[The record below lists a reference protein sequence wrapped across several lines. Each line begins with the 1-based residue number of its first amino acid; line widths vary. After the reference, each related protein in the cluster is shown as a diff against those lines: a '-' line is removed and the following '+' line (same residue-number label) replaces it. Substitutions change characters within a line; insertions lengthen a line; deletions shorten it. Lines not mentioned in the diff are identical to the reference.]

1 MTVLC
6 RVAGQWQDYLP
17 ATDRGLQYGDGL
29 FETMRLSGGRVPLWS
44 LHQARLQSGIS
55 ALCFPPTTMADVLLA
70 LDDVPL
76 SASLDQYSAAK
87 LLVTRGAGPRGYQS
101 PDPVQISIQL
111 HLFDAPRWRW
121 SALPM
126 GCSGLTVGVNEVRL
140 GRQPR
145 LAGLKHLNRL
155 EQILARAEFQPGW
168 DESLMLDE
176 QGDVIEGCY
185 SNLLVCKAGQWLT
198 PMLDA
203 AGVNGVI
210 RQWLRQQLVVTE
222 ARLSLDDIKQ
232 ADALVLSNSLMGI
245 VPIAR
250 LDNVEYS
257 SNHETLDAMKA
268 LQSRLESLF

>member
-1 MTVLC
+1 
-6 RVAGQWQDYLP
+6 
-17 ATDRGLQYGDGL
+17 
-29 FETMRLSGGRVPLWS
+29 
-44 LHQARLQSGIS
+44 
-55 ALCFPPTTMADVLLA
+55 
-70 LDDVPL
+70 
-76 SASLDQYSAAK
+76 
-87 LLVTRGAGPRGYQS
+87 
-101 PDPVQISIQL
+101 
-111 HLFDAPRWRW
+111 
-121 SALPM
+121 
-126 GCSGLTVGVNEVRL
+126 
-140 GRQPR
+140 
-145 LAGLKHLNRL
+145 
-155 EQILARAEFQPGW
+155 
-168 DESLMLDE
+168 MLDE

-245 VPIAR
+245 VPIVR

-257 SNHETLDAMKA
+257 PNHETLDAMKA